1 MLRYFFP
8 PAFRIPKDD
17 VNSMTAEELV
27 AFPLV
32 REMIDDSINHKKEN
46 CNAVSNSK
54 NGKQSFVHESSLWTT
69 VYTVILS
76 PCGN

>member
-32 REMIDDSINHKKEN
+32 RQIIAELTQ
-46 CNAVSNSK
+46 ALLK
-54 NGKQSFVHESSLWTT
+54 NTPNKRLGRCVKRKSALGLV
-69 VYTVILS
+69 
-76 PCGN
+76 

>member
-1 MLRYFFP
+1 MIVRHLTLTLCGVFTAVCVSRTMLRYFFP

-32 REMIDDSINHKKEN
+32 ISIIRDLIDL
-46 CNAVSNSK
+46 
-54 NGKQSFVHESSLWTT
+54 SFGW
-69 VYTVILS
+69 
-76 PCGN
+76 N